1 MELLWFWWRY
11 FKPVHREWME
21 DKRHL
26 EILHA
31 KCTFPPHEYSFT
43 QVTFVSSGIICYPHR
58 WIMVSSGGHY
68 AHNSPLMHARLVWIQ
83 TQPPHCAQS
92 IVWCRLC
99 RPEREWHHQRAAI
112 SPRVQEMLRFMAEIP
127 CSIWAERR
135 SEPAKLWFQVQFKPE
150 RLQVF
155 LPDLPESPKQ
165 QATFTTMSGHSHTLT
180 LTHSH
185 LRRRTNLHSIFSRL
199 SARQPRRLRL
209 CLLARV
215 CKETWSHLT
224 NQKHIFLPQLSA
236 VFCNGDSGCFAEW
249 TACREDVTLHGDAEW
264 ITGRR
269 RVFEGSDTVGWQPLD
284 KHLL

>member
-58 WIMVSSGGHY
+58 WIMISSGGHY

-127 CSIWAERR
+127 CSIWAERQ

-155 LPDLPESPKQ
+155 FPDLSESPKQ

-180 LTHSH
+180 HTHTYTLT
-185 LRRRTNLHSIFSRL
+185 L
-199 SARQPRRLRL
+199 
-209 CLLARV
+209 
-215 CKETWSHLT
+215 ET
-224 NQKHIFLPQLSA
+224 
-236 VFCNGDSGCFAEW
+236 
-249 TACREDVTLHGDAEW
+249 ED
-264 ITGRR
+264 
-269 RVFEGSDTVGWQPLD
+269 
-284 KHLL
+284 